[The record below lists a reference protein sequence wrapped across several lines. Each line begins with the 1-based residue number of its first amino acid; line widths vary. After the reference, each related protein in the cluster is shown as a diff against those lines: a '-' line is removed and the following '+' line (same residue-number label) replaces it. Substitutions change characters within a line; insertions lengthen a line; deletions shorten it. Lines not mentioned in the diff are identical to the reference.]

1 MEAIFAEI
9 EKLSGALAEAKKNH
23 AILEDRLNQ
32 IRTTLKSERG
42 IGSKKELQEKI
53 AENDKLLAELS
64 KDVKEKFAAIQAKYQ
79 W

>member
-64 KDVKEKFAAIQAKYQ
+64 NDVKEKFAAIQAKYQ